1 MAGLKI
7 GISGDGVGRL
17 ASAIAHLLFMAFDGF
32 SINAHF
38 APDCPRDSA
47 TVNLSDPA
55 IAAGWTKR

>member
-32 SINAHF
+32 SINWAL
-38 APDCPRDSA
+38 C
-47 TVNLSDPA
+47 
-55 IAAGWTKR
+55 AGLPP